1 METAMSDD
9 SAANLVANDQ
19 PGEPSGECRT
29 ATEVV
34 RRPRQATGGAAAGH
48 ALARRANRP
57 RIEQEIRARY
67 AAELAGADICDSLR
81 IEARIRAEI
90 ERALAVQAPAGAL
103 Y

>member
-1 METAMSDD
+1 METTMSDD

-19 PGEPSGECRT
+19 PG
-29 ATEVV
+29 V
-34 RRPRQATGGAAAGH
+34 PRQATGRAAAGH

-81 IEARIRAEI
+81 IEAQIRAEI
-90 ERALAVQAPAGAL
+90 ERALAVQAPSGAL

>member
-1 METAMSDD
+1 MSDD
-9 SAANLVANDQ
+9 SAANLAANDQ
-19 PGEPSGECRT
+19 PG
-29 ATEVV
+29 V
-34 RRPRQATGGAAAGH
+34 PRQATGGAAAGL

-81 IEARIRAEI
+81 IEAQIRAEI
-90 ERALAVQAPAGAL
+90 ERALAAQAPTGAL

>member
-1 METAMSDD
+1 MSDD
-9 SAANLVANDQ
+9 GAVNLMAH
-19 PGEPSGECRT
+19 
-29 ATEVV
+29 
-34 RRPRQATGGAAAGH
+34 GH

-81 IEARIRAEI
+81 IEAQIRVEI
-90 ERALAVQAPAGAL
+90 ERALAAAAPPEAL

>member
-1 METAMSDD
+1 MSDD
-9 SAANLVANDQ
+9 GAVNLVADGQ
-19 PGEPSGECRT
+19 
-29 ATEVV
+29 
-34 RRPRQATGGAAAGH
+34 

-81 IEARIRAEI
+81 IEAQIRAEI
-90 ERALAVQAPAGAL
+90 ERALAVAAPADAL